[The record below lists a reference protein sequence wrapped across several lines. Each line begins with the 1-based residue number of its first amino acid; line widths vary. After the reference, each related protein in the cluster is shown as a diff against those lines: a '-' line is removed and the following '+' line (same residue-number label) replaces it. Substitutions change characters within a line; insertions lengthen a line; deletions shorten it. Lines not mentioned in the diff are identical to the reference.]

1 MHAIRDEAIG
11 IKSFELVSADGRNL
25 PAFTA
30 GAHIDLRIDENTVRS
45 YSLCNDPIERGHYVI
60 AVKCSA
66 ESRGGSAAMHERVK
80 VGDELTIEG
89 LRNHFPLQRNAK
101 HHVLV
106 AAGVG
111 ITPLLSMA
119 QQLQRESNSFE
130 LLYFTRSAAHAAFW
144 ELLLPPRFAGKVQLH
159 HGIGA
164 QRITDL
170 MRCML
175 ATRADGHHLYVCGPR
190 GFMDSVRGAASASW
204 PPEAVHVE
212 HFGADA
218 QALAGERHPFELQLG
233 RSGRT
238 LQVPQDR
245 SIADVLNGNGV
256 PVVTSCREGVCGSC
270 VTGVLEGR
278 CDHRDVFLSDK
289 ERARGDRIMVCV
301 SRASGPRLVLDL

>member
-1 MHAIRDEAIG
+1 MQCRVARRLRGDARAREG
-11 IKSFELVSADGRNL
+11 RRRADDRRPAQPL
-25 PAFTA
+25 PAAAQCEAPRAGCRRRRHYAAIEHGAAASAGEQLLRAAVLHPLGRACRVLGAAAAPSLRRQGTA
-30 GAHIDLRIDENTVRS
+30 
-45 YSLCNDPIERGHYVI
+45 P
-60 AVKCSA
+60 
-66 ESRGGSAAMHERVK
+66 SRDRC
-80 VGDELTIEG
+80 
-89 LRNHFPLQRNAK
+89 
-101 HHVLV
+101 
-106 AAGVG
+106 
-111 ITPLLSMA
+111 
-119 QQLQRESNSFE
+119 
-130 LLYFTRSAAHAAFW
+130 AAHHRPDA
-144 ELLLPPRFAGKVQLH
+144 LHAGH
-159 HGIGA
+159 
-164 QRITDL
+164 
-170 MRCML
+170 
-175 ATRADGHHLYVCGPR
+175 

>member
-1 MHAIRDEAIG
+1 M
-11 IKSFELVSADGRNL
+11 
-25 PAFTA
+25 
-30 GAHIDLRIDENTVRS
+30 
-45 YSLCNDPIERGHYVI
+45 I

-175 ATRADGHHLYVCGPR
+175 ATRADGHHLYVCGSR